1 MRKRLPFHSFKMGTP
16 NKERCF
22 LKSVQYAPDLL
33 KQLNN
38 LRQEKV
44 FTDATLCVQHEEIY
58 CHRIILAAS
67 SPYFR
72 AMFSHNLR
80 EGRDFRVS
88 FQEVS
93 PWTMKRIID
102 YVYTGNLEITT
113 ENAQELLSAGSLF
126 EFPAI
131 VAACCDFLKQQL
143 HISNCLGIEEFAMI
157 HSCKKLQDE
166 AHKFVLENFSSV
178 LECDEFLH
186 LSLNRL
192 KDYIASDWIEVQVED
207 TVYEAVMKWINY
219 DIDERRSDLLELLEE
234 VRLPVVDLNKLA
246 AIEHDSLVKS
256 MPDCLKLVLE
266 AKEQHASIHDQHGR
280 RRRSM
285 QNCQVHPRP
294 STVATEKLVVIGGQ
308 GTRSVEMYD
317 PQKEKWSDLPVFPK
331 SATSYSVCAV
341 SNSIVVTGGIFEN
354 RIISDVW
361 KFDSVKRIWIE
372 MPPLLKPRA
381 RHSSG
386 VLQDRLFVLGGIT
399 YETTSSII
407 DLDTIESYD
416 SKIKAWT
423 VVGNSPFPRSLS
435 QVVSHNEM
443 LMEVGGLQGGVK
455 VNTIDSYTLSE
466 NGKMKS
472 TGEQFI
478 LPEAIQLAQIV
489 VINGIFYIIWEDSKK
504 MIALNPQKRTFQ
516 TLADLHYS
524 HKYSGAAVLGEKI
537 YLTGGLVDSRPSN
550 VVECYDPSTDT
561 WTIENTMKE
570 TRAFHGCVTI
580 QL

>member
-1 MRKRLPFHSFKMGTP
+1 MRKRLSFHSFTMGTP

-33 KQLNN
+33 KQLHN

-178 LECDEFLH
+178 IECDEFLH

-381 RHSSG
+381 RHASG

-399 YETTSSII
+399 YETTSSCI

-435 QVVSHNEM
+435 QVVSHNET

-472 TGEQFI
+472 TGEHFI

-524 HKYSGAAVLGEKI
+524 HKYSGATVLGEKI
-537 YLTGGLVDSRPSN
+537 YLTGGLVDSRPSS

>member
-1 MRKRLPFHSFKMGTP
+1 MGTP

-33 KQLNN
+33 KQLHN

-178 LECDEFLH
+178 VEGDEFLH

-341 SNSIVVTGGIFEN
+341 CNSIVVTGGIFEN

-386 VLQDRLFVLGGIT
+386 VLQDRLFVIGGIT
-399 YETTSSII
+399 YETTSSCI

-423 VVGNSPFPRSLS
+423 VVGNSPFPRSFS
-435 QVVSHNEM
+435 QVVSHNET

-524 HKYSGAAVLGEKI
+524 HKYSGATVLGEKI
-537 YLTGGLVDSRPSN
+537 YLTGGLVDSRPSS

>member
-1 MRKRLPFHSFKMGTP
+1 MRKRLSFHSFKMGTP

-416 SKIKAWT
+416 SKIKAWM

-524 HKYSGAAVLGEKI
+524 HKYSGATVLGEKI
-537 YLTGGLVDSRPSN
+537 YVTGGLVDSRPIN

>member
-1 MRKRLPFHSFKMGTP
+1 MRKRLSFQSFKMGTP

-524 HKYSGAAVLGEKI
+524 HKYSGATVLGEKI
-537 YLTGGLVDSRPSN
+537 YVTGGLVDSRPIN

-570 TRAFHGCVTI
+570 MRAFHGCVTI

>member
-1 MRKRLPFHSFKMGTP
+1 MGTP

-524 HKYSGAAVLGEKI
+524 HKYSGATVLGEKI
-537 YLTGGLVDSRPSN
+537 YVTGGLVDSRPIN

-570 TRAFHGCVTI
+570 MRAFHGCVTI

>member
-1 MRKRLPFHSFKMGTP
+1 MGTP

-341 SNSIVVTGGIFEN
+341 SNSIVVMGGIFEN

-524 HKYSGAAVLGEKI
+524 HKYSGATVLGEKI
-537 YLTGGLVDSRPSN
+537 YVTGGLVDSRPIN

-570 TRAFHGCVTI
+570 MRAFHGCVTI

>member
-1 MRKRLPFHSFKMGTP
+1 MGTP
-16 NKERCF
+16 SKEKCY
-22 LKSVQYAPDLL
+22 LKSLQYAPELL

-38 LRQEKV
+38 LRQEQV

-80 EGRDFRVS
+80 EGRDYRVS

-93 PWTMKRIID
+93 PWTMKRLIE

-131 VAACCDFLKQQL
+131 VSACCDFLKQQL
-143 HISNCLGIEEFAMI
+143 HVSNCLGIEEFAMI
-157 HSCKKLQDE
+157 HSCKKLQDD
-166 AHKFVLENFSSV
+166 AHKYALENFSSV
-178 LECDEFLH
+178 VESDEFLH

-192 KDYIASDWIEVQVED
+192 KEYIASDWIEVQVED
-207 TVYEAVMKWINY
+207 TVYEAVMRWVNY
-219 DIDERRSDLLELLEE
+219 DIDERRRDLCELLEE
-234 VRLPVVDLNKLA
+234 VRLPVIDLNKLTI
-246 AIEHDSLVKS
+246 IEHNPLIRS
-256 MPDCLKLVLE
+256 MPNCLKLVME
-266 AKEQHASIHDQHGR
+266 AKEQHESIHDQHGR

-285 QNCQVHPRP
+285 QNSQVHPRP

-308 GTRSVEMYD
+308 GTKSMEMYD
-317 PQKEKWSDLPVFPK
+317 PQKDKWFDLPSFPK
-331 SATSYSVCAV
+331 SVTSFSVCAV
-341 SNSIVVTGGIFEN
+341 SNSIVVTGGILEN
-354 RIISDVW
+354 RIISEVW
-361 KFDSVKRIWIE
+361 KFDSVKRVWLE

-381 RHSSG
+381 QHSSG
-386 VLQDRLFVLGGIT
+386 VLQEKLFVLGGIT
-399 YETTSSII
+399 YETTSSCK

-416 SKIKAWT
+416 SRIKAWT
-423 VVGNSPFPRSLS
+423 VVGHSLFPRSIS
-435 QVVSHNEM
+435 RIVSHNDA
-443 LMEVGGLQGGVK
+443 LVEVGGLQAGVK
-455 VNTIDSYTLSE
+455 VKTIDSYMLSE

-478 LPEAIQLAQIV
+478 LPDAIQFAQIV

-524 HKYSGAAVLGEKI
+524 HKYSGATVLGDRI

-550 VVECYDPSTDT
+550 IVECYDPNTNT
-561 WTIENTMKE
+561 WTIEKTMKE
-570 TRAFHGCVTI
+570 CRAFHGCATI

>member
-1 MRKRLPFHSFKMGTP
+1 MGTP
-16 NKERCF
+16 SKERCF

-143 HISNCLGIEEFAMI
+143 HVSNCLGIEEFAMI

-178 LECDEFLH
+178 VECDEFLH

-192 KDYIASDWIEVQVED
+192 KEYIASDWIEVQVED

-219 DIDERRSDLLELLEE
+219 DIDERRNDLLELLEE

-399 YETTSSII
+399 YETTSSCI

-423 VVGNSPFPRSLS
+423 VVGNSPFPRSFS
-435 QVVSHNEM
+435 KIVSHNET

-466 NGKMKS
+466 NGKMKT

-504 MIALNPQKRTFQ
+504 VIALNPQKRTFQ

-524 HKYSGAAVLGEKI
+524 HKYSGATVLGEKI
-537 YLTGGLVDSRPSN
+537 YLTGGLVDSRPSS